1 MFSMSESKMRHSTIK
16 TSISTSTLKPDGH
29 GHGHGVEA
37 TNSMMHQLLLVVEP
51 VKDLF
56 LVIFFASVGMHV
68 YPTFLATNALLLLM
82 LTTVV
87 LLLKWLAGMCVFYL
101 ALQAV
106 DRRTAH
112 VLSVGLAQISE
123 FAFVLASRGRRL
135 GILSQVS
142 CCLGVWADNA
152 QCMWYSPLLLSVTGM
167 SLLLAPFFWSLVGS
181 SHRKLLAA
189 PIVST

>member
-1 MFSMSESKMRHSTIK
+1 MELGCFLAGLMFSMSESKMRHSTIK

-29 GHGHGVEA
+29 GHGLEA
-37 TNSMMHQLLLVVEP
+37 PNTMMHQLLLVVEP

-68 YPTFLATNALLLLM
+68 YPTFLATNALLLLV
-82 LTTVV
+82 LTTIV
-87 LLLKWLAGMCVFYL
+87 LLLKWLAGICVFYL

-142 CCLGVWADNA
+142 LHPSRVRLSHA
-152 QCMWYSPLLLSVTGM
+152 Q
-167 SLLLAPFFWSLVGS
+167 
-181 SHRKLLAA
+181 
-189 PIVST
+189 